1 MSENAQWLER
11 RAEAEVRAAQLVEQ
25 HQGPVMTMIAQAIRD
40 LAPETADMSQIEAD
54 LRIAGLVAERLDNAI
69 HLPNELLEAIDR
81 PLIWL
86 VTLAGLGVWRSLQ
99 RKERNRSR
107 RMARLETLLT
117 EHGPE
122 LSTKRRR
129 TAERRLRRLK
139 RITSAEPRP

>member
-1 MSENAQWLER
+1 MTQNAEWLER

-99 RKERNRSR
+99 RKERNRAR
-107 RMARLETLLT
+107 RMARLETLLS

-129 TAERRLRRLK
+129 AAERRLRRLK
-139 RITSAEPRP
+139 RITSEGA

>member
-25 HQGPVMTMIAQAIRD
+25 HQGPVMGMIAQAIRD

-99 RKERNRSR
+99 RKERNRAR
-107 RMARLETLLT
+107 RMARLETLLA

>member
-1 MSENAQWLER
+1 MTQNAEWLER

-99 RKERNRSR
+99 RKERNRAR
-107 RMARLETLLT
+107 RMARLETLLS

-129 TAERRLRRLK
+129 AAERRLRRLK
-139 RITSAEPRP
+139 RIASQGA

>member
-1 MSENAQWLER
+1 
-11 RAEAEVRAAQLVEQ
+11 
-25 HQGPVMTMIAQAIRD
+25 MTMIAQAIRD

-69 HLPNELLEAIDR
+69 HLPNELAEALDR

-99 RKERNRSR
+99 RKERNRAR
-107 RMARLETLLT
+107 RMARLEVLLAD
-117 EHGPE
+117 HGPE
-122 LSTKRRR
+122 LSKRRRR

-139 RITSAEPRP
+139 AHNEGGAAS

>member
-1 MSENAQWLER
+1 MTQGAQWLER
-11 RAEAEVRAAQLVEQ
+11 RAESEVRAAQLVER

-69 HLPNELLEAIDR
+69 HLPNELAEALDR

-99 RKERNRSR
+99 RKERNRAR
-107 RMARLETLLT
+107 RMARLETLLAD
-117 EHGPE
+117 HGPE
-122 LSTKRRR
+122 LSKRRRR

-139 RITSAEPRP
+139 ARNEGGAAS